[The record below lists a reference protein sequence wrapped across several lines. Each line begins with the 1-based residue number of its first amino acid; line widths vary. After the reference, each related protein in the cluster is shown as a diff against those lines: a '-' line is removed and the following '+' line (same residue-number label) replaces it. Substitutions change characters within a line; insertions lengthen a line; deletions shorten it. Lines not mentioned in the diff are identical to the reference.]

1 MRKIAIIGAG
11 VSGLTTAHLLK
22 DRFDVT
28 VFEKEDMPGG
38 LIRCQRIDG
47 SLFHMCGGHVFNT
60 KHPDVLDWVNKFV
73 NFEGEYI
80 KADRNSSIIFDD
92 GHSVPYPIEN
102 HIYYFDKNL
111 QKRCIQDFLQIALS
125 GEQSY
130 SNFEDFLE
138 KRFGKTLY
146 ELYFSPYNQKV
157 WRSPLNRI
165 PLSWLEGKLPM
176 PSVEEILYNNMNHV
190 EEKNFVHSTFW
201 YPKNGGSQFFA
212 DRLAEGLNIRYNY
225 TINEIIYCKE
235 ECLWRV
241 DSEFYDDIV
250 FCGNIKQLPSLIRGV
265 DLNVYCQFIES
276 LQYHGTTSV
285 FCEVERNPY
294 SWLYLP
300 STQYES
306 HRIICTG
313 NFSPNNNAPSK
324 MTATIEFTDEIS
336 KEDILENL
344 KKMPYSPQYITH
356 KYNQYTYPI
365 QSQDTVEM
373 IKSLKAYLS
382 NKGFYMTGRFAD
394 WEYYNMDVAIKAA
407 MSLCDIIK

>member
-38 LIRCQRIDG
+38 LIRCMRIDG
-47 SLFHMCGGHVFNT
+47 SLFHICGGHVFNT
-60 KHPDVLDWVNKFV
+60 KYPDVLDWVKKFV
-73 NFEGEYI
+73 SFEGEYI

-92 GHSVPYPIEN
+92 GHCVPYPIEN
-102 HIYYFDKNL
+102 HIYYFDRNL

-225 TINEIIYCKE
+225 TINEIVYCKE
-235 ECLWRV
+235 ECLWKV

-285 FCEVERNPY
+285 FCEVESNPY

-313 NFSPNNNAPSK
+313 NFSPNNNAPNK

-336 KEDILENL
+336 KEDILKNL